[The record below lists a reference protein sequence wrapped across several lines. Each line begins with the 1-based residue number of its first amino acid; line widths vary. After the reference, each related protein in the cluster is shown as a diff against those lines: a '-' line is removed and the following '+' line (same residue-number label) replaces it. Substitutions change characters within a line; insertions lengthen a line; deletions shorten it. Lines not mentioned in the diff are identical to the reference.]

1 MGGTPRVADSSA
13 AGRAFRDSILPSE
26 QKRLGKPPEQCARG
40 RAGRSRGVNSQA
52 SKTANCGSLATRCA
66 PVRIAS
72 GVAAG
77 TGAPDGTARTGTARA
92 VVAGSVYRWA
102 APWHLHSAN

>member
-1 MGGTPRVADSSA
+1 MREGPGPSGVGGKFTGQQNRK
-13 AGRAFRDSILPSE
+13 LW
-26 QKRLGKPPEQCARG
+26 Q
-40 RAGRSRGVNSQA
+40 
-52 SKTANCGSLATRCA
+52 LATRCA

-77 TGAPDGTARTGTARA
+77 TGAPDDTARTGTARA

-102 APWHLHSAN
+102 APWHLHSADANEDGRLAGL